1 MVMYRGGGIA
11 GKGPSIDYGNFGGR
25 QQDFRDIDKNGIDD
39 RDEDSESKEGASTDE
54 KDTNQDQQ
62 EINKIQ
68 QGGSFYKNIM
78 DQIMNRSEDPSDTL
92 GRDLK
97 MGFAYNYLGKGL
109 DYGLT
114 KGMAEYQSGLYKD
127 NALFGADLELRNQR
141 DARADEFGYGMRAM
155 DKQFEL
161 QNEYQNR
168 EFGRNIGYMQSS
180 GEQTRKNYRAQ
191 GVEDRLARI
200 TQGEQDRLGI
210 AARGDQDRRGYRVQ
224 GDEQRKN
231 LRTSGK
237 QDRKT
242 IRTTAKEGRKTYDFE
257 DRINAR
263 GEQRD
268 ADRSSSLARGF

>member
-1 MVMYRGGGIA
+1 MARTA
-11 GKGPSIDYGNFGGR
+11 
-25 QQDFRDIDKNGIDD
+25 DFRDINKNGIDD
-39 RDEDSESKEGASTDE
+39 RDESSESKEGAQTQRE
-54 KDTNQDQQ
+54 IAPNEMNMGVNQT
-62 EINKIQ
+62 Q
-68 QGGSFYKNIM
+68 QGKSFYDNMMRSIM
-78 DQIMNRSEDPSDTL
+78 GRSEDPNDTL

-114 KGMAEYQSGLYKD
+114 KGMSEFQSGLYKD

-155 DKQFEL
+155 YKQFEL
-161 QNEYQNR
+161 QDEYQNR
-168 EFGRNIGYMQSS
+168 EFGRNIGYMQAG

-200 TQGEQDRLGI
+200 TQGEQDRLGM
-210 AARGDQDRRGYRVQ
+210 AAQGDQDRRGYRVQ
-224 GDEQRKN
+224 GDEARKGYRTQGKEQRKN
-231 LRTSGK
+231 
-237 QDRKT
+237 
-242 IRTTAKEGRKTYDFE
+242 IRLTAKEGRDTYDFE

-268 ADRSSSLARGF
+268 KDRSSSLARGF

>member
-1 MVMYRGGGIA
+1 MARTA
-11 GKGPSIDYGNFGGR
+11 
-25 QQDFRDIDKNGIDD
+25 DFRDINKNGIDD
-39 RDEDSESKEGASTDE
+39 RDESSESKEGAQTQRE
-54 KDTNQDQQ
+54 IAPNEMNMGVNQT
-62 EINKIQ
+62 Q
-68 QGGSFYKNIM
+68 QGKSFYDNMMRSIM
-78 DQIMNRSEDPSDTL
+78 GRSEDPNDTL

-114 KGMAEYQSGLYKD
+114 KGMSEFQSGLYKD

-161 QNEYQNR
+161 QDEYQNR
-168 EFGRNIGYMQSS
+168 EFGRNIGYMQAG

-200 TQGEQDRLGI
+200 TQGEQDRLGM
-210 AARGDQDRRGYRVQ
+210 AAQGDQDRRGYRVQ
-224 GDEQRKN
+224 GDEARKGYRTQGKEQRKN
-231 LRTSGK
+231 
-237 QDRKT
+237 
-242 IRTTAKEGRKTYDFE
+242 IRLTAKEGRDTYDFE

-268 ADRSSSLARGF
+268 KDRSSSLARGF

>member
-1 MVMYRGGGIA
+1 MYRGGGIA

>member
-1 MVMYRGGGIA
+1 MARTA
-11 GKGPSIDYGNFGGR
+11 
-25 QQDFRDIDKNGIDD
+25 DFRDINKNGIDD
-39 RDEDSESKEGASTDE
+39 RDESSESKEGAQTQRE
-54 KDTNQDQQ
+54 IAPNEMNMGVNQT
-62 EINKIQ
+62 Q
-68 QGGSFYKNIM
+68 QGKSFYDNMMRSIM
-78 DQIMNRSEDPSDTL
+78 GRSEDPNDTL

-114 KGMAEYQSGLYKD
+114 KGMSEFQSGLYKD

-161 QNEYQNR
+161 QDEYQNR
-168 EFGRNIGYMQSS
+168 EFGRNIGYMQAG

-200 TQGEQDRLGI
+200 TQGEQNRLGI
-210 AARGDQDRRGYRVQ
+210 AAQGDQDRRGYRVQ
-224 GDEQRKN
+224 GDEARKGYRVQGDESRKN
-231 LRTSGK
+231 
-237 QDRKT
+237 
-242 IRTTAKEGRKTYDFE
+242 IRLTAKEGRDTYDFE

-268 ADRSSSLARGF
+268 ADRSNRLARGF

>member
-1 MVMYRGGGIA
+1 MNITYKNCSCVFI
-11 GKGPSIDYGNFGGR
+11 N
-25 QQDFRDIDKNGIDD
+25 FRDINKNGIDD
-39 RDEDSESKEGASTDE
+39 RDEDSESKEGASTDK

>member
-1 MVMYRGGGIA
+1 MVAYRGGGIA
-11 GKGPSIDYGNFGGR
+11 GKGPSIDYESKP
-25 QQDFRDIDKNGIDD
+25 RDINKNGIDD
-39 RDEDSESKEGASTDE
+39 REESSESQEGASTSREGVD
-54 KDTNQDQQ
+54 KTQR
-62 EINKIQ
+62 
-68 QGGSFYKNIM
+68 GLTFYEQM
-78 DQIMNRSEDPSDTL
+78 RDQIFGRSEDPSDSL

-97 MGFAYNYLGKGL
+97 LGLAYNTLGKGV
-109 DYGLT
+109 DYQLT
-114 KGMAEYQSGLYKD
+114 KGMGEYQSGLYKD

-161 QNEYQNR
+161 QDAYQNR
-168 EFGRNIGYMQSS
+168 EFGRNIGYMQAS

-210 AARGDQDRRGYRVQ
+210 AAQGDQDRRGYRVQ

-231 LRTSGK
+231 
-237 QDRKT
+237 
-242 IRTTAKEGRKTYDFE
+242 IRTTAKEGRKTFDFE

-263 GEQRD
+263 TEQR
-268 ADRSSSLARGF
+268 AEDRSNRLARGF